1 MTFNPTV
8 FEKLLFP
15 LHRQVYR
22 QIQEALDAT
31 EKKHPGKLQEIFA
44 NFEESAQRDTQTETR
59 RQGNA
64 GSTAYPSLDISILFL
79 PTICPKISTLY
90 KSTDYKITVNYKE
103 ASPSEYTGS
112 HLIAGYY
119 KHKTLHSFIVP
130 LEYLLGFNEN
140 LVLRDGSYQVY
151 SHTILSADNQ
161 AVIIKDLETIRDNYA
176 YGNMPSI
183 QQFHKDNMAIYIGIT
198 RRTWLE
204 RYRQHCNAMC
214 RGSNL
219 LFHRALRGDFCRIG
233 NLEHIVERAG
243 LTEKQAMEI
252 EESEVEK
259 RSLHRLHPSGLNM
272 IPGGYAGIKCV
283 HNFADRTG
291 YRIKQ
296 ELNADNLESVLADVQ
311 QASLKKNFKTTN
323 LNRVNDE
330 IARLWRED
338 INYRINVTTNRQ
350 NRFSFSQIQAARIWD
365 ASGWLKEKILE
376 NLQKMDPAKKINM
389 DQLDRLLKGETYA
402 SIPDVL
408 I

>member
-1 MTFNPTV
+1 MTFNSTV

-15 LHRQVYR
+15 LHKRVYVEL
-22 QIQEALDAT
+22 QDALDSI
-31 EKKHPGKLQEIFA
+31 EKKHLGKLQEILA
-44 NFEESAQRDTQTETR
+44 NFEVSAIKDTQTETLI
-59 RQGNA
+59 QGKDVN
-64 GSTAYPSLDISILFL
+64 STYPSLDISILFM
-79 PTICPKISTLY
+79 PTLCPRISTLY
-90 KSTDYKITVNYKE
+90 KSTDYKIAVNYKE

-112 HLIAGYY
+112 HLIVGYY
-119 KHKTLHSFIVP
+119 KQKTLNSFIVP

-151 SHTILSADNQ
+151 SHTILSSDNQ
-161 AVIIKDLETIRDNYA
+161 AVIIKDLEAIRDNYL

-219 LFHRALRGDFCRIG
+219 LFHRALRGEFCHIG

-259 RSLHRLHPSGLNM
+259 RSLHWLHPSGLNM
-272 IPGGYAGIKCV
+272 IPGGYAGLKCV

-291 YRIKQ
+291 YKIKQ
-296 ELNADNLESVLADVQ
+296 ELNADNLESVLVDVQ
-311 QASLKKNFKTTN
+311 QATLKKNFKTTN
-323 LNRVNDE
+323 IKRVNDE
-330 IARLWRED
+330 IGRLWRED
-338 INYRINVTTNRQ
+338 INYRINVTTNHQ
-350 NRFSFSQIQAARIWD
+350 NRFSFGQIQAARIWE
-365 ASGWLKEKILE
+365 ASGWTKEKILE
-376 NLQKMDPAKKINM
+376 SLQKIDTKKISM

-402 SIPDVL
+402 AIPDVL